1 MQCLRLLSFTRLC
14 RLWLTTTMATE
25 IPLYREPIEPVPN
38 DPIDRVIHYHVQ
50 TKHHF
55 NRYARAL
62 GYLDWANQPN
72 PFRRFEGTP
81 LISLPLLP
89 PDEDPVAPTY
99 DAIYQ
104 YGKVPCQPVN
114 FRTLSRFFE
123 FALALSAWKKAGE
136 SEWPLRSNPSSGN
149 LHPTE
154 GYAVMPQIEG
164 LDLKPGLYHY
174 APKEHGLELRA
185 EFPTEQIAKLLSP
198 FPSGAFLFGLTSV
211 HWREAWKYGERAFRY
226 CNHDIGHAIG
236 SARIAGATLGWNMA
250 LLDGLSQNTTAMLLG
265 SDRTEDFGEAET
277 EHPDCLAV
285 IWPVEDVRGEAL
297 GVRGNKQEIPLFLDP
312 ALVSDLASSSWHGK
326 ANRLSG
332 EHGVDWEII
341 DEAAKA
347 SWKVQAQQL
356 IVSLPDSQFQEAPHP
371 SLLTPHQFSAGQ
383 IIRQRRSAVS
393 FDGKTSITTAT
404 FFRMMQQVMP
414 CSDRPQ
420 LDRPMPWDAWPYE
433 PAIHLLLFVHRVEGL
448 TPGLYFLARDPKKLS
463 FIQQSMNPELT
474 WTPAPKCPEG
484 LPLYWL
490 LEGDAKKLAIQVSC
504 HQDIAADSAFSFGML
519 AEFEGRLREGGAWWY
534 PRLFWESG
542 LLGQV
547 LYLEAEAAGVRAT
560 GIGCFFDDPV
570 HEIVAMKGLSLQSLY
585 HFTIG
590 GPVEDGRLMTLP
602 PYEHLRREKKEN
614 TRDGHPND
622 EIRG

>member
-1 MQCLRLLSFTRLC
+1 VSTD
-14 RLWLTTTMATE
+14 
-25 IPLYREPIEPVPN
+25 PV
-38 DPIDRVIHYHVQ
+38 DRVIRYHIQ

-62 GYLDWANQPN
+62 GYLDWANQPD
-72 PFRRFEGTP
+72 PFRRFEGAP
-81 LISLPLLP
+81 LVSLPLLK
-89 PDEDPVAPTY
+89 PDEEPRAPAY

-104 YGKVPCQPVN
+104 AGAVACQPVN
-114 FRTLSRFFE
+114 VRSLSRFFE

-136 SEWPLRSNPSSGN
+136 SEWALRSNPSSGN

-154 GYAVMPQIEG
+154 GYLVLPQIDG
-164 LDLKPGLYHY
+164 LDFKPGLYHY

-185 EFPTEQIAKLLSP
+185 EFLPEHVASLFAP
-198 FPSGAFLFGLTSV
+198 FPPGSFLFGLTSV

-226 CNHDIGHAIG
+226 CNHDVGHAIG
-236 SARIAGATLGWNMA
+236 SARIAAATLGWNML
-250 LLDGLSQNTTAMLLG
+250 LLDGISQNTTALLLG
-265 SDRTEDFGEAET
+265 MHRTDDFQDVEP

-285 IWPVEDVRGEAL
+285 IWPFRDVKRDTEPA
-297 GVRGNKQEIPLFLDP
+297 IPLFLDSEI
-312 ALVSDLASSSWHGK
+312 VQKLAETTTWYGK

-332 EHGVDWEII
+332 EHGVEWDII
-341 DEAAKA
+341 DDVAAA
-347 SWKVQAQQL
+347 SWKASCEHISVAAPTSVTSH
-356 IVSLPDSQFQEAPHP
+356 VSPF
-371 SLLTPHQFSAGQ
+371 TPHDVPLAGQ

-393 FDGKTSITTAT
+393 FDGKTSISAAT
-404 FFRMMQQVMP
+404 FFRMMQLVM
-414 CSDRPQ
+414 PQ
-420 LDRPMPWDAWPYE
+420 LDRPQLERSMPWDAWPYD

-448 TPGLYFLARDPKKLS
+448 KPGLYFLVRDPKKLS

-474 WTPAPKCPEG
+474 WTPAPGCPEG

-504 HQDIAADSAFSFGML
+504 HQEIAGDSAFSFGML
-519 AEFEGRLREGGAWWY
+519 AEFEGRMREGGAWWY

-570 HEIVAMKGLSLQSLY
+570 HEIVAMQGRSFQSLY
-585 HFTIG
+585 HFTVG
-590 GPVEDGRLMTLP
+590 GPIEDGRLMTLP
-602 PYEHLRREKKEN
+602 AYHHLKNKN
-614 TRDGHPND
+614 
-622 EIRG
+622 I

>member
-1 MQCLRLLSFTRLC
+1 MSTEKPAP
-14 RLWLTTTMATE
+14 TTA
-25 IPLYREPIEPVPN
+25 PEPVST
-38 DPIDRVIHYHVQ
+38 DPVDRVIRYHIQ

-62 GYLDWANQPN
+62 GYLDWANQPD
-72 PFRRFEGTP
+72 PFRRFEGAP
-81 LISLPLLP
+81 LVSLPLLT
-89 PDEDPVAPTY
+89 PDEDPVAPAY

-104 YGKVPCQPVN
+104 PGAVACQPVN
-114 FRTLSRFFE
+114 VRSLSRFFE

-136 SEWPLRSNPSSGN
+136 SEWALRSNPSSGN

-154 GYAVMPQIEG
+154 GYMVISQIEG
-164 LDLKPGLYHY
+164 LDLKAGLYHY

-185 EFPTEQIAKLLSP
+185 EFPAEQIARLLAP

-226 CNHDIGHAIG
+226 CNHDVGHAIG
-236 SARIAGATLGWNMA
+236 TARIAAATLGWNMA
-250 LLDGLSQNTTAMLLG
+250 LLDGLLQSTTAMLLG
-265 SDRTEDFGEAET
+265 TDRTDDFQDVEP

-285 IWPVEDVRGEAL
+285 IWPSEDVRGEGL
-297 GVRGNKQEIPLFLDP
+297 GVRRQDADHIPLFLDET
-312 ALVSDLASSSWHGK
+312 VVKDLADGTWQGR

-332 EHGVDWEII
+332 EHGVHWDII
-341 DEAAKA
+341 DEATEA
-347 SWKVQAQQL
+347 SWKTQTDKVTISLSQPPDQVAPH
-356 IVSLPDSQFQEAPHP
+356 SLP
-371 SLLTPHQFSAGQ
+371 LTPHGPLAGQ

-393 FDGKTSITTAT
+393 FDGKTSISAAT
-404 FFRMMQQVMP
+404 FFRMMQLVMSQ
-414 CSDRPQ
+414 SDKPQ
-420 LDRPMPWDAWPYE
+420 LERPMPWDVWPYD
-433 PAIHLLLFVHRVEGL
+433 PAIHLILFVHRVDGL
-448 TPGLYFLARDPKKLS
+448 KPGLYFLVRDPQKLS
-463 FIQQSMNPELT
+463 FIQQSMNSELT
-474 WTPAPKCPEG
+474 WTPAPGCPED

-504 HQDIAADSAFSFGML
+504 HQDIAGDSAFSFGML
-519 AEFEGRLREGGAWWY
+519 AEFEGRLRQGGAWWY

-570 HEIVAMKGLSLQSLY
+570 HEIAAVKGLSLQSLY

-590 GPVEDGRLMTLP
+590 GPVEDRRLMTLS
-602 PYEHLRREKKEN
+602 PYGRVKREA
-614 TRDGHPND
+614 
-622 EIRG
+622 

>member
-1 MQCLRLLSFTRLC
+1 
-14 RLWLTTTMATE
+14 MATE
-25 IPLYREPIEPVPN
+25 IPLYRELVETVPTDPV
-38 DPIDRVIHYHVQ
+38 DRVIRYHVQ

-62 GYLDWANQPN
+62 GYLDWANQPD
-72 PFRRFEGTP
+72 PFRRFVGAS
-81 LISLPLLP
+81 LISLPLLT
-89 PDEDPVAPTY
+89 PDEEPVSPAY

-104 YGKVPCQPVN
+104 AGVAACQPVN
-114 FRTLSRFFE
+114 VRTLSRFFE

-154 GYAVMPQIEG
+154 GYVVMPQIEG
-164 LDLKPGLYHY
+164 LDLNPGLYHY

-185 EFPTEQIAKLLSP
+185 EFSAEHVDHLLSP
-198 FPSGAFLFGLTSV
+198 FPPGSFLFGLTSV

-226 CNHDIGHAIG
+226 CNHDVGHAIG
-236 SARIAGATLGWNMA
+236 STRIAAATLGWKMA
-250 LLDGLSQNTTAMLLG
+250 LLDGMEQNTVALLLG
-265 SDRTEDFGEAET
+265 TSRADDFHDVEP

-285 IWPVEDVRGEAL
+285 VWPLGGVRGNEEVKGKEL
-297 GVRGNKQEIPLFLDP
+297 GVRGVKNEISLFLDP
-312 ALVSDLASSSWHGK
+312 LLVKEIAVGPWYGK

-332 EHGVDWEII
+332 EHGVHWDII
-341 DEAAKA
+341 GEVAEA
-347 SWKVQAQQL
+347 SWKVQSQQL
-356 IVSLPDSQFQEAPHP
+356 IVSLQDSQVQETPHP
-371 SLLTPHQFSAGQ
+371 LPLTPHQFSAGQ

-393 FDGKTSITTAT
+393 FDGKTSISSAS
-404 FFRMMQQVMP
+404 FFRMMERVMP
-414 CSDRPQ
+414 RADRSQ
-420 LDRPMPWDAWPYE
+420 LDRPMPWDVWPYD
-433 PAIHLLLFVHRVEGL
+433 PAIHLLIFVHRVDGL
-448 TPGLYFLARDPKKLS
+448 TPGLYVLARDPKKLA
-463 FIQQSMNPELT
+463 FIQQSMNPELS
-474 WTPAPKCPEG
+474 WTPVPGCPED

-504 HQDIAADSAFSFGML
+504 HQDIAGDSAFSFGML

-547 LYLEAEAAGVRAT
+547 LYLEAEAAGIRAT

-570 HEIVAMKGLSLQSLY
+570 HEIVAVKGLSFQSLY

-602 PYEHLRREKKEN
+602 PY
-614 TRDGHPND
+614 RD
-622 EIRG
+622 RKA